1 MNKNE
6 FYKQLMS
13 EYSFDADKIRENAKR
28 GKNARQKLQPMY
40 IGMTA
45 AAAALVVTVG
55 TLAAVNLTKDNGV
68 SLTDSG
74 LATLSAN
81 DRVIHAIEQLEKER
95 GSEES
100 KDFLVNFAAP
110 MSPAEVQETVENWR
124 DQILAAISQPD
135 QPPYTP
141 WPEDNEKPYYTDKPD
156 WDAFG
161 AMLLVAACHTYEEPV
176 PPTVEKDW
184 DFGEHPLICL
194 LYTSP
199 SPRD

>member
-1 MNKNE
+1 MNRNE

-81 DRVIHAIEQLEKER
+81 DRVMHAIEQLEKER

-110 MSPAEVQETVENWR
+110 MSPAEVQAVLTGAVDGSMPVKTLYFADGTKMTNT
-124 DQILAAISQPD
+124 DSIGKVFTSGADCQITGAAV
-135 QPPYTP
+135 Y
-141 WPEDNEKPYYTDKPD
+141 
-156 WDAFG
+156 
-161 AMLLVAACHTYEEPV
+161 
-176 PPTVEKDW
+176 
-184 DFGEHPLICL
+184 
-194 LYTSP
+194 
-199 SPRD
+199 